1 MQPKVMVPTLC
12 NNCVTVEQIFSEG
25 GVGGAGGD
33 GGGDGGDGGVGGA
46 GGDGGEGGTERV
58 PLMQPVRLLSTKGF

>member
-25 GVGGAGGD
+25 GAGG
-33 GGGDGGDGGVGGA
+33 GGVGGA
-46 GGDGGEGGTERV
+46 GGDGGEGGVERA
-58 PLMQPVRLLSTKGF
+58 PLMQPVQLLSMNGF